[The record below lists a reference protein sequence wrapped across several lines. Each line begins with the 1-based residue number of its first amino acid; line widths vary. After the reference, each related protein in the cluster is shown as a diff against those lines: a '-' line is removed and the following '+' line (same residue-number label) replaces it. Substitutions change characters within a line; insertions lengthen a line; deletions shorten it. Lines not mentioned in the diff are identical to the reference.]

1 MAVKVKQNLKVLRVS
16 IYLAHHVVVSDGD
29 MEDVRGLD
37 AWKKHWV
44 VTRTNKYLYI
54 YIYIYYI

>member
-1 MAVKVKQNLKVLRVS
+1 MHSTDEVVKMAVEVKQNLAVLRVS

-37 AWKKHWV
+37 V
-44 VTRTNKYLYI
+44 
-54 YIYIYYI
+54 